1 MSHTRVHFLRASADF
16 LRTVP
21 RARPLPTGPQP
32 TTMAADAASAEAV
45 AAFIARHG
53 GDGDDALL
61 EFVRAAAADVDV
73 DDSDALDDALDTLGG
88 LLPGLA
94 SLDAHNARERV
105 AALAAALAPPASPTP
120 APPQRTAS
128 SRAARRSRT
137 GRARPAARHLSRA
150 CIFENSK

>member
-105 AALAAALAPPASPTP
+105 AALAAALAAQ
-120 APPQRTAS
+120 PQHGHHR
-128 SRAARRSRT
+128 
-137 GRARPAARHLSRA
+137 
-150 CIFENSK
+150 